1 MKVKEKDDDNLR
13 KNKEYK
19 NNVKKII
26 KKDVLKND
34 NDNKIEEQKNKEI
47 KEQKT

>member
-1 MKVKEKDDDNLR
+1 MKVKEKDEDNLR

-47 KEQKT
+47 NLFP

>member
-1 MKVKEKDDDNLR
+1 MRLKMKVKEKDDDNLR
-13 KNKEYK
+13 RNKEYK

-34 NDNKIEEQKNKEI
+34 NDNKIGEK
-47 KEQKT
+47 

>member
-13 KNKEYK
+13 RNKEYK

-34 NDNKIEEQKNKEI
+34 NDNKIEEQKI
-47 KEQKT
+47 KK